1 MALFFLSISVFA
13 LRLFSVQH
21 SFWNLFT
28 RFSFSNCSNET
39 VIMFNNFCCLFCCC
53 FFGWNYGSV
62 ISFVFFVSVNVS
74 QWTDKAIKS
83 QIARANTH
91 KQLLSVSEIQQN
103 QQTIYWFLFDLGGYW
118 IYGVGKIFVS
128 LLFKNSL
135 DLIYTWYRY
144 TLKALSI

>member
-1 MALFFLSISVFA
+1 MAQWSRS
-13 LRLFSVQH
+13 
-21 SFWNLFT
+21 
-28 RFSFSNCSNET
+28 
-39 VIMFNNFCCLFCCC
+39 
-53 FFGWNYGSV
+53 
-62 ISFVFFVSVNVS
+62 FFVSVNVS

-103 QQTIYWFLFDLGGYW
+103 QQTIYWFLFDLDGYW

-135 DLIYTWYRY
+135 DLIYT
-144 TLKALSI
+144 